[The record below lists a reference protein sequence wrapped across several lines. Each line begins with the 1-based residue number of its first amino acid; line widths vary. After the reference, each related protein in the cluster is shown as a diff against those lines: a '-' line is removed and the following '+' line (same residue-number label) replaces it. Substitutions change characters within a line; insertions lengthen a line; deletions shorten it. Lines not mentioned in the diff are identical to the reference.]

1 MQNYKM
7 NGGFGLK
14 QRILFILYLKE
25 KQVRHLN
32 ILGQSSRVFS
42 TEQDF
47 KERQYCMVNLI
58 PFNILIIIHL
68 LDATNSHH
76 LNYVTLEHPKLKH
89 AVAARIIWRDQCGK
103 LKQKE
108 MPSTVRDH
116 GIVRRMAS
124 LPRSIM
130 EFIGR
135 GRRRNQHTNIP
146 LQPQD
151 HHVPQPHGQVVVQD
165 EWSFLESF
173 EQQFGTKHPFFYA
186 CRFMEAIKLAEHD
199 HKFLFMYL
207 HSPDH
212 PFANVFCKET
222 LCSEPVIQFL
232 DVNFV
237 CWGGLVDRGE
247 GVQMV
252 ATLSPAT
259 FPCCAVIAPTP
270 GESIAVL
277 QQVG

>member
-89 AVAARIIWRDQCGK
+89 AVAARIIWRD
-103 LKQKE
+103 
-108 MPSTVRDH
+108 
-116 GIVRRMAS
+116 
-124 LPRSIM
+124 
-130 EFIGR
+130 
-135 GRRRNQHTNIP
+135 
-146 LQPQD
+146 
-151 HHVPQPHGQVVVQD
+151 
-165 EWSFLESF
+165 
-173 EQQFGTKHPFFYA
+173 
-186 CRFMEAIKLAEHD
+186 
-199 HKFLFMYL
+199 
-207 HSPDH
+207 
-212 PFANVFCKET
+212 
-222 LCSEPVIQFL
+222 
-232 DVNFV
+232 
-237 CWGGLVDRGE
+237 
-247 GVQMV
+247 
-252 ATLSPAT
+252 
-259 FPCCAVIAPTP
+259 
-270 GESIAVL
+270 
-277 QQVG
+277 